1 MCHLQSAPI
10 IEIMAGNPGG
20 AAPTGGPYTR
30 ARQEPDQNGL
40 RVSDAERDQAIGQLG
55 ERFAEGRLSHDTFI
69 FRIEAALKA
78 RDRRDLAQLL
88 ADLPSPR
95 RLGGTLRAYGR
106 RGWDAVTSAMPRAVR
121 AAPPPVLVFPSS
133 DRRRF
138 TIGRDA
144 TCDLVLPNL
153 SVSRWHAGL
162 KRCASGWLL
171 DDLGSTNGT
180 RLNGW
185 RVRAWVPVRDG
196 DLVSFGAVTYII
208 GRPARGRGLSQAGGG
223 SIQ

>member
-1 MCHLQSAPI
+1 MT
-10 IEIMAGNPGG
+10 GNPGG
-20 AAPTGGPYTR
+20 AAPTGGPYAPER
-30 ARQEPDQNGL
+30 RDCDSGRM
-40 RVSDAERDQAIGQLG
+40 RVSDAERDEAINQLG
-55 ERFAEGRLSHDTFI
+55 ERFAEGRLTHDTFVH
-69 FRIEAALKA
+69 RVEAALKA

-106 RGWDAVTSAMPRAVR
+106 RGWEAVTSGMPRAVP
-121 AAPPPVLVFPSS
+121 AASPPVLMFPSS

-138 TIGRDA
+138 PIGRDA
-144 TCDLVLPNL
+144 ACDLVLPNL

-162 KRCASGWLL
+162 KRCGSGWLL

-185 RVRAWVPVRDG
+185 RGPEPVPVRPG
-196 DLVSFGAVTYII
+196 DRGGFGGLAFVLAGPGTI
-208 GRPARGRGLSQAGGG
+208 PAPTNGW
-223 SIQ
+223 

>member
-1 MCHLQSAPI
+1 
-10 IEIMAGNPGG
+10 MAGNPGG
-20 AAPTGGPYTR
+20 AASTGGPY
-30 ARQEPDQNGL
+30 APIRQEPGRRGL
-40 RVSDAERDQAIGQLG
+40 RVSDAERDQAIDQLG

-69 FRIEAALKA
+69 HRMEAALKA
-78 RDRRDLAQLL
+78 RDRRDLAELL

-95 RLGGTLRAYGR
+95 RLGDTLRDYGR
-106 RGWDAVTSAMPRAVR
+106 RGWEAVTSGMPRAVP
-121 AAPPPVLVFPSS
+121 AASPPVLMFPSS

-144 TCDLVLPNL
+144 ACDLVLPNL

-185 RVRAWVPVRDG
+185 RVTEPVPVRPG
-196 DLVSFGAVTYII
+196 DWVSFGPLTFVLAAPSTV
-208 GRPARGRGLSQAGGG
+208 PG
-223 SIQ
+223 SATGW

>member
-1 MCHLQSAPI
+1 
-10 IEIMAGNPGG
+10 MAGNPGG
-20 AAPTGGPYTR
+20 AASTGGPY
-30 ARQEPDQNGL
+30 APIRQEPGQDGL
-40 RVSDAERDQAIGQLG
+40 RVSDAERDEAIDQLG

-69 FRIEAALKA
+69 HRIEAALKA
-78 RDRRDLAQLL
+78 RDRRDLAHLL

-95 RLGGTLRAYGR
+95 RLGDTLRDYGR
-106 RGWDAVTSAMPRAVR
+106 RAREAVTSGMPRAVP
-121 AAPPPVLVFPSS
+121 AASPPVLRFPSS

-144 TCDLVLPNL
+144 ACDLVLPNL

-185 RVRAWVPVRDG
+185 RVTEPVPVRPG
-196 DLVSFGAVTYII
+196 DWVSFGPLTFVLAAPSTV
-208 GRPARGRGLSQAGGG
+208 PG
-223 SIQ
+223 SATGW

>member
-1 MCHLQSAPI
+1 MCHLRSAPI

-20 AAPTGGPYTR
+20 ATPTGGPY
-30 ARQEPDQNGL
+30 APAQQEPDKDGL

-55 ERFAEGRLSHDTFI
+55 ERFAEGRLSHDTFV
-69 FRIEAALKA
+69 FRVEAALKA

-106 RGWDAVTSAMPRAVR
+106 RGWEAVTSVMPRAVPA
-121 AAPPPVLVFPSS
+121 AAPPVLMFPSSS

-144 TCDLVLPNL
+144 ACDLVLPNL

-185 RVRAWVPVRDG
+185 RVTEPVPVRPG
-196 DLVSFGAVTYII
+196 DQVSFGPLTFVLAAPGTI
-208 GRPARGRGLSQAGGG
+208 PAATNGW
-223 SIQ
+223 

>member
-1 MCHLQSAPI
+1 LCHLRSAPI

-20 AAPTGGPYTR
+20 AAPTEGPYAP
-30 ARQEPDQNGL
+30 ARQEPDKDGL

-55 ERFAEGRLSHDTFI
+55 ERFAEGRLSHDTFVH
-69 FRIEAALKA
+69 RVEAALKA

-106 RGWDAVTSAMPRAVR
+106 RGWEAVTSGMPRAVP
-121 AAPPPVLVFPSS
+121 AASPPVLMFPSS

-144 TCDLVLPNL
+144 ACDLVLPNL

-185 RVRAWVPVRDG
+185 RVTEPVPVRPG
-196 DLVSFGAVTYII
+196 DRVSFGALTFVLAAPGTI
-208 GRPARGRGLSQAGGG
+208 PAPTNGW
-223 SIQ
+223 